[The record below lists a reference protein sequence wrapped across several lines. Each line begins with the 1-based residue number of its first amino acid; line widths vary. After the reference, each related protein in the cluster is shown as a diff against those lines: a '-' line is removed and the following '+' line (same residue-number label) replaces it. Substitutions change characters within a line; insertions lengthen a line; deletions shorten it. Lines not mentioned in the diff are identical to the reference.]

1 MSGTRTLLCF
11 EWIILLARHAAIC
24 RDKFKERV
32 LMSKRAASEDS
43 LFTNVYLRYPKLK
56 PPVKGE
62 VRKKPNVKKFDL
74 VDTNF
79 LFNL

>member
-1 MSGTRTLLCF
+1 
-11 EWIILLARHAAIC
+11 
-24 RDKFKERV
+24 
-32 LMSKRAASEDS
+32 MSKRAASEDS